1 MGKIQSWALTTVE
14 VKVSTYQD
22 DAFQAQ
28 DEDQSISSSQ
38 SEKHQ
43 SFQVQVTYNAEIL
56 KFIFLLG
63 ISPGLLELGELNSFC
78 MMPAYQTVSVF
89 S

>member
-1 MGKIQSWALTTVE
+1 MNK
-14 VKVSTYQD
+14 YQD
-22 DAFQAQ
+22 DASQAQ
-28 DEDQSISSSQ
+28 DEDQNISSSRSQ
-38 SEKHQ
+38 KHQ

-63 ISPGLLELGELNSFC
+63 LPPGLLELGELNSFC
-78 MMPAYQTVSVF
+78 MMPACQTVSVL

>member
-14 VKVSTYQD
+14 VKVNTYQD

-28 DEDQSISSSQ
+28 DEDQNISSSQ

-43 SFQVQVTYNAEIL
+43 SFRYKLCTML
-56 KFIFLLG
+56 KF
-63 ISPGLLELGELNSFC
+63 LNLFSC
-78 MMPAYQTVSVF
+78 WVF
-89 S
+89 HQGSWSWVN